1 MSINYKYFVKRS
13 KTSIPLKPLIRYPPY
28 WLVGNDVN
36 GIDGLVEHWIEEGGR
51 GDSGSGGGGVS
62 VSVCLC
68 NSVWAGLAI
77 ALLLNYCSSLGCEH
91 LCCGGK
97 ITAVDA
103 FFIWEQVLLS
113 FSS

>member
-1 MSINYKYFVKRS
+1 MVQQ
-13 KTSIPLKPLIRYPPY
+13 
-28 WLVGNDVN
+28 
-36 GIDGLVEHWIEEGGR
+36 WIEEGGR
-51 GDSGSGGGGVS
+51 GDSGSGGGVS

-77 ALLLNYCSSLGCEH
+77 ALLLNYCSSLGWEH

-97 ITAVDA
+97 IIAVDA

-113 FSS
+113 LST